1 VFTNRAEPVSPNLLN
16 KMRTDG
22 ACSAADL
29 RWSVLYALT
38 REDADR
44 LQWAY
49 KWGAMRNKGA
59 VL

>member
-1 VFTNRAEPVSPNLLN
+1 
-16 KMRTDG
+16 MRTDG